1 MRGSMSLCCRA
12 CLFGIW
18 RLPHQHHVHSLLKGI
33 KVRDAASKRAAKE
46 AVKERRQA
54 ASMEVDDE

>member
-1 MRGSMSLCCRA
+1 MLLHCRA
-12 CLFGIW
+12 CVRATIGALSHCHEFCA
-18 RLPHQHHVHSLLKGI
+18 PQGI

-54 ASMEVDDE
+54 AGMEMDDE

>member
-1 MRGSMSLCCRA
+1 V
-12 CLFGIW
+12 
-18 RLPHQHHVHSLLKGI
+18 PKGI

-54 ASMEVDDE
+54 ASMETDDE

>member
-12 CLFGIW
+12 CLFATW
-18 RLPHQHHVHSLLKGI
+18 RRPHHVHALLKGI